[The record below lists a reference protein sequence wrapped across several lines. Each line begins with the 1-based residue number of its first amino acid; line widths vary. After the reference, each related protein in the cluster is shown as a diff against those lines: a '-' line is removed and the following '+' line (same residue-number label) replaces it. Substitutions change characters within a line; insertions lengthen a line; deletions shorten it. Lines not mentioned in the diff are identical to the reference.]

1 MPPQNQPPD
10 YQSSEQLP
18 TQDYTFPPQ
27 DLLRGPVGFTAPP
40 QGQTQPQPQAQFQ
53 TQFEPQFQPQFQ
65 PQPQA
70 QFQPQYQPQAQ
81 AQYQPQAQAQYQ
93 PQAQAQYQPQAQAPS
108 QGQGQGQPQVSR
120 RSLLR
125 GGLVGGGIGLAIA
138 AGAGA
143 AVGLTRTS
151 NTSLKPVSKP
161 VVMAPMA
168 PSATQGPL
176 VVYISDTAKG
186 VLDVF
191 AGTGA
196 TQIHNPGL
204 VTQLLDNLK

>member
-1 MPPQNQPPD
+1 MPPQNQPPE

-27 DLLRGPVGFTAPP
+27 DRLRTPVGFDAPP

-53 TQFEPQFQPQFQ
+53 PQFRPQFR
-65 PQPQA
+65 PQA
-70 QFQPQYQPQAQ
+70 QPQ
-81 AQYQPQAQAQYQ
+81 
-93 PQAQAQYQPQAQAPS
+93 
-108 QGQGQGQPQVSR
+108 GEGQPQVSR

-125 GGLVGGGIGLAIA
+125 GGLIGGGIGLAVA

-143 AVGLTRTS
+143 AVAITRDS
-151 NTSLKPVSKP
+151 SQTSLKPVSKP

-168 PSATQGPL
+168 PGAMEGPL
-176 VVYISDTAKG
+176 VVYISDTTTG

-196 TQIHNPGL
+196 TQIHNPAL

>member
-1 MPPQNQPPD
+1 MPPQNQPPE

-18 TQDYTFPPQ
+18 AQDYTFPPQ
-27 DLLRGPVGFTAPP
+27 DRLRRPAGFAAPP
-40 QGQTQPQPQAQFQ
+40 QGQI
-53 TQFEPQFQPQFQ
+53 Q

-70 QFQPQYQPQAQ
+70 QFQPQAE
-81 AQYQPQAQAQYQ
+81 
-93 PQAQAQYQPQAQAPS
+93 
-108 QGQGQGQPQVSR
+108 GQGQPRVSR

-125 GGLVGGGIGLAIA
+125 GGLVGGGIGLAVA

-143 AVGLTRTS
+143 AVGITRNS
-151 NTSLKPVSKP
+151 SQTSLEPVSKP

-168 PSATQGPL
+168 PSAMKGPL
-176 VVYISDTAKG
+176 VVYISDTTNG

-196 TQIHNPGL
+196 TQIHNPAL
-204 VTQLLDNLK
+204 VAQLLNNLK